1 MISKS
6 SFRSFSI
13 SCLALIFAWQACI
26 DTIEIELPQGEG
38 GRLVIEGSVERG
50 PEFYSIR
57 SSVRRTAQDIRDV
70 VLQLE
75 TADIFL
81 LMNDQEVLS
90 LRNNVSE
97 WIDITAFHDQYGSDP
112 SNARFGL
119 RVILEDGRVFESE
132 EQKVLET
139 SPTSALEI
147 NLIERELLNDAGI
160 FVEQEFVE
168 LMVNSDLRNDQGE
181 ALSYLWEVS
190 GVYEFPEV
198 AWTDDPGFF
207 PSTCYV
213 PVSAPPDEINVILAS
228 KANGEQLRSF
238 KIAETEA
245 DFRFITGFYYTVLQK
260 TIDEKTASYWEKVAT
275 NISREGTLFD
285 PPAGQIES
293 NIRNVDDAQDEV
305 LGYFYAAGVDTLR
318 YFASPDETGNQLHP
332 CSIEPATPL
341 CCDCL
346 STLFN
351 STLNKPPYWD

>member
-1 MISKS
+1 MNSKC
-6 SFRSFSI
+6 SFRILSI
-13 SCLALIFAWQACI
+13 SFLVLIWTFHACI

-50 PEFYSIR
+50 PDFYLIR

-70 VLQLE
+70 VLNLE

-81 LMNDQEVLS
+81 LLNDQEVLS
-90 LRNNVSE
+90 LANNE
-97 WIDITAFHDQYGSDP
+97 AEMIEINAFHDQYGSDP
-112 SNARFGL
+112 TSARFGL
-119 RVILEDGRVFESE
+119 RVILEDGRIFESE
-132 EQKVLET
+132 QQQVLDS
-139 SPTSALEI
+139 SPASNLEI
-147 NLIERELLNDAGI
+147 KLIERELLNDAGI
-160 FVEQEFVE
+160 FVQQSYVE
-168 LMVNSDLRNDQGE
+168 LLVNTALKNDQGE

-190 GVYEFPEV
+190 GVYEFPEI

-207 PSTCYV
+207 PTTCYV
-213 PVSAPPDEINVILAS
+213 PVTPPPDEINVVLAS
-228 KANGEQLRSF
+228 KLNGEELKAY

-245 DFRFITGFYYTVLQK
+245 DFRFISGYYYTVLQK
-260 TIDEKTASYWEKVAT
+260 ALDEKAANYWEQVAT

-293 NIRNVDDAQDEV
+293 NIRNINDAQDEV
-305 LGYFYAAGVDTLR
+305 LGYFYAAGIDTLR

-332 CSIEPATPL
+332 CAIEPGTPL

-351 STLNKPPYWD
+351 SSRNKPPYWD